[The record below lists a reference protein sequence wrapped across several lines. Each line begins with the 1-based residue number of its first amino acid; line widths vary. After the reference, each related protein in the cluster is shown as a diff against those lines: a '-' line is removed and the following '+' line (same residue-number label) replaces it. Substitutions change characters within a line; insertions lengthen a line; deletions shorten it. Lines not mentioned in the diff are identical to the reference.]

1 MGPYGTPPPVVSR
14 LCEVQVSV
22 KAPQGRTTAQNFI
35 AEASQEPGAPRGPA
49 DAADAAEVDSR
60 WTMLGPFFGP
70 NKYWCW
76 EMELMEWDDC

>member
-1 MGPYGTPPPVVSR
+1 MGPHGTPPPVVSR

-49 DAADAAEVDSR
+49 DICGGGLQVDHD
-60 WTMLGPFFGP
+60 WTIFWP
-70 NKYWCW
+70 NKYCAGRWN
-76 EMELMEWDDC
+76 